1 MPSFWN
7 HVVYILKVMGPL
19 VKVLQLVDN
28 ERKPAMGYIYEAM
41 DRCKETI
48 KKSFNENEDKYKEIF
63 SIIGKRWECQ
73 LHHPLQATSCFL
85 NLEFFYDNPCMEFDE
100 EVTSRLYSCID
111 RLVSDIDVQDKIIH
125 ELSTYKNAE
134 GLFGIPIAIRSRKTL
149 TPGINYKVLKESL
162 YF

>member
-48 KKSFNENEDKYKEIF
+48 KKSFNEDEDKYKEIF
-63 SIIGKRWECQ
+63 SIIDKRWECQ
-73 LHHPLQATSCFL
+73 LHHRPLHAVGLKPKIFL
-85 NLEFFYDNPCMEFDE
+85 
-100 EVTSRLYSCID
+100 
-111 RLVSDIDVQDKIIH
+111 
-125 ELSTYKNAE
+125 
-134 GLFGIPIAIRSRKTL
+134 
-149 TPGINYKVLKESL
+149 
-162 YF
+162 